1 MGLSSVRYK
10 PKRTVLNLT
19 TTGNPMPTI
28 KAYLNSAAVLFMAA
42 LFIAPS
48 AYAAKKDILIK
59 VLKLGTGAEAIHNA
73 KVTVHYTGWLQKNG
87 KKFDSSHDRNKPF
100 TFTLGARQVIKGW
113 DIGVKGMRVGGKRV
127 LIIPP
132 HLGYGSRGAGQAIPP
147 KATLKFEVELLSVEG
162 VRYSNID
169 NLELKELLDRGVKI
183 VDIRRKDEWDT
194 TGVIKGSHKVTAF
207 DKKDTFNQAFIPQ
220 MMAAASPEEE
230 VIIICRSGNRSTV
243 ISKFLTGQ
251 RGFQKVYNAT
261 DGISKWIKD
270 GFPVSK

>member
-1 MGLSSVRYK
+1 
-10 PKRTVLNLT
+10 
-19 TTGNPMPTI
+19 MPTI
-28 KAYLNSAAVLFMAA
+28 KAYLVSVAALFMAA

-48 AYAAKKDILIK
+48 AHAAKKDIEIK
-59 VLKLGTGAEAIHNA
+59 VLKLGKGREAIDNA
-73 KVTVHYTGWLQKNG
+73 KVTVHYTGWLEKSG
-87 KKFDSSHDRNKPF
+87 KKFDSSHDRGKPF

-113 DIGVKGMRVGGKRV
+113 DIGVKGMRVGGKRM

-147 KATLKFEVELLSVEG
+147 KATLKFEVELLAVEG
-162 VRYSNID
+162 ARYSNID
-169 NLELKELLDRGVKI
+169 NLKLKELLGRGVKI
-183 VDIRRKDEWDT
+183 VDIRRQDEWNT

-207 DKKDTFNQAFIPQ
+207 DKKGAFNQVFISQ
-220 MMAAASPEEE
+220 MMTATSPEEE

-251 RGFQKVYNAT
+251 RGFEKVYNVT

>member
-1 MGLSSVRYK
+1 
-10 PKRTVLNLT
+10 
-19 TTGNPMPTI
+19 
-28 KAYLNSAAVLFMAA
+28 
-42 LFIAPS
+42 
-48 AYAAKKDILIK
+48 
-59 VLKLGTGAEAIHNA
+59 
-73 KVTVHYTGWLQKNG
+73 
-87 KKFDSSHDRNKPF
+87 
-100 TFTLGARQVIKGW
+100 
-113 DIGVKGMRVGGKRV
+113 MRVGGKRV

-220 MMAAASPEEE
+220 MMTAAIPEEE